1 MIMPHSTG
9 HVIAR
14 DGCLLRVDIM
24 AGRWV
29 ASRFNPNLVITH
41 QVLGSDEAVH
51 RQIKQWLSAPSS
63 PEVPHMSRSH
73 GWPSGVSPLTGRKPR
88 DVARVVENANAAIRF
103 AEESR

>member
-29 ASRFNPNLVITH
+29 ASRFNPNLVIT
-41 QVLGSDEAVH
+41 QEVRGTDDAVH
-51 RQIKQWLSAPSS
+51 RQIKQWLSAPARS
-63 PEVPHMSRSH
+63 EMRRMTRSR
-73 GWPSGVSPLTGRKPR
+73 GRLLAYR
-88 DVARVVENANAAIRF
+88 L
-103 AEESR
+103 

>member
-29 ASRFNPNLVITH
+29 ASRFNPNSVIT
-41 QVLGSDEAVH
+41 QEIRGTDDAVH
-51 RQIKQWLSAPSS
+51 RQITQWLSAPATS
-63 PEVPHMSRSH
+63 ELRHVTRSR
-73 GWPSGVSPLTGRKPR
+73 GRLLDYR
-88 DVARVVENANAAIRF
+88 L
-103 AEESR
+103 